1 MVSVGVSALG
11 RTAIHF
17 VEPGVKIS
25 GKYYRDILLLQG
37 LLPDIRE
44 LSDYFI
50 FQQDRASAHRA
61 RETVEQLSSA
71 TPDFI
76 SPTLWPPNSP
86 DLNPVDYKI
95 WSAMEERVYRSKV
108 RDVEDLRG
116 RILQA
121 WDELDQ
127 RIIDKVVGE
136 RRKRLRLCVNA
147 AGGQFEY
154 KH

>member
-1 MVSVGVSALG
+1 MYDNISANLFIII
-11 RTAIHF
+11 AIDVHNKLTLKTTITST
-17 VEPGVKIS
+17 P
-25 GKYYRDILLLQG
+25 
-37 LLPDIRE
+37 
-44 LSDYFI
+44 
-50 FQQDRASAHRA
+50 
-61 RETVEQLSSA
+61 SSA

-76 SPTLWPPNSP
+76 PPTLWPPNSP

-127 RIIDKVVGE
+127 RIIVIDKAVGE
-136 RRKRLRLCVNA
+136 WRKTLRLCVNA

-154 KH
+154 KL